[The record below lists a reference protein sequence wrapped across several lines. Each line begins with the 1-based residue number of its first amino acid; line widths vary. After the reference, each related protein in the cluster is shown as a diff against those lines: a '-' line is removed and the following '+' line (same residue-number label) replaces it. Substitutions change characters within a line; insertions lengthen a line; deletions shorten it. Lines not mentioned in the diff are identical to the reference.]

1 VEERDAMADGR
12 ASVNVEEVDVATL
25 RAWMENG
32 QATARRIV
40 EAYVARISAIDGSL
54 RSVLEVNPDALA
66 IADSLDRERAAGQ
79 LRGPLHGIPILLK
92 DNIDTAD
99 QMETTAGSLALLGS
113 KPARDATVA
122 ARLRTAGAILLGK
135 TNMSE
140 WANFRSTRSSS
151 GWSGRGRQCRNPYAL
166 DRTPGG
172 SSSGSGVAPAASL
185 CAVAIGTE
193 TNGSIVSPANAS
205 GVVGI
210 KPTVGLTSRAGVI
223 PISHT
228 QDTIGPLARSVAD
241 AAAVLGAMTGPD
253 PRDAATEASA
263 GNLHADYTAFLDTN
277 GLSGARI
284 GVARLAYFG
293 YSEHADAVVNAAIDV
308 MRQHGAIVVDPAD
321 IPTAKQLGD
330 WLGVRDVLLYEF
342 KADLNAYLA
351 ERGHPSIHTLADVIA
366 FNEAHAAEEMPY
378 FRQELHEQS
387 QAKGPLTDAA
397 YLEALANN
405 VRLSRTDGLDAIMD
419 KHDLDVLVAPT
430 SSPAATIDQVNGD
443 RRLGGCSTPAALAGY
458 PLLSM
463 PCGYTPF
470 GLPVSLTLMGRAWS
484 EPTLIRIGYALE
496 RALPTRRPPTYLP
509 ALTLP

>member
-1 VEERDAMADGR
+1 MADER
-12 ASVNVEEVDVATL
+12 SSVNVEEVDVSTL
-25 RAWMENG
+25 RSWMESG
-32 QATARRIV
+32 QATARQIV
-40 EAYVARISAIDGSL
+40 EAYISRIEQIDRQRT
-54 RSVLEVNPDALA
+54 RSVLEVNPDAIA
-66 IADSLDRERAAGQ
+66 IADALDQERAAGQ
-79 LRGPLHGIPILLK
+79 VRGPLHGIPILLK

-99 QMETTAGSLALLGS
+99 RMETTAGSLALLGNT
-113 KPARDATVA
+113 PARDATIA
-122 ARLRTAGAILLGK
+122 AKLRAAGAILLGK

-151 GWSGRGRQCRNPYAL
+151 GWSGRGRQTRNPYAL

-241 AAAVLGAMTGPD
+241 AAAVLSAMTGVD

-263 GNLHADYTAFLDTN
+263 GNIQPDYTAFLDAD
-277 GLSGARI
+277 GLKGARI
-284 GVARLAYFG
+284 GVARAVYFG
-293 YSEHADAVVNAAIDV
+293 YSEHADAVVNAAIEV
-308 MRQHGAIVVDPAD
+308 MRERGAIIVDPAD
-321 IPTAKQLGD
+321 IPTAKKLGD
-330 WLGVRDVLLYEF
+330 WLAMRDVLLYEF

-351 ERGHPSIHTLADVIA
+351 ERNHPSIHTLADVIA
-366 FNEAHAAEEMPY
+366 FNEAHAADEMPY
-378 FRQELHEQS
+378 FRQELHLQS
-387 QAKGPLTDAA
+387 EAKGPLTDQA
-397 YLEALANN
+397 YLDALASN
-405 VRLSRTDGLDAIMD
+405 VKLSRDEGIDAIMAE
-419 KHDLDVLVAPT
+419 HNLDVLVAPT
-430 SSPAATIDQVNGD
+430 ASPAATIDQVNGD

-470 GLPVSLTLMGRAWS
+470 GLPVSLSFMGRAWS
-484 EPTLIRIGYALE
+484 ELTLIRIAHALE
-496 RALPTRRPPTYLP
+496 QALPPRRPPTYLP
-509 ALTLP
+509 TLSLP

>member
-1 VEERDAMADGR
+1 MADGR
-12 ASVNVEEVDVATL
+12 PRVNVEEVDVATL
-25 RAWMENG
+25 QSWMERG
-32 QATARRIV
+32 QATARQIA
-40 EAYVARISAIDGSL
+40 EAYVARIEALDGRL
-54 RSVLEVNPDALA
+54 RSVLDVNPDALS
-66 IADSLDRERAAGQ
+66 IADELDRERAAGQ
-79 LRGPLHGIPILLK
+79 VRGPLHGIPILLK

-99 QMETTAGSLALLGS
+99 RMETTAGSLALLGS
-113 KPARDATVA
+113 RPARDATVA
-122 ARLRTAGAILLGK
+122 ALLRQAGAILLGK

-193 TNGSIVSPANAS
+193 TNGSIVSPANAN

-228 QDTIGPLARSVAD
+228 QDTIGPLGRTVAD
-241 AAAVLGAMTGPD
+241 AAAVLGAMTGAD
-253 PRDAATEASA
+253 PRDPATEASA
-263 GNLHADYTAFLDTN
+263 GHRHADYTQFLDPN
-277 GLSGARI
+277 GLAGARI
-284 GVARLAYFG
+284 GVARAVYFG

-308 MRQHGAIVVDPAD
+308 MRQQGATVVDPAD
-321 IPTAKQLGD
+321 IPTAQQLGD
-330 WLGVRDVLLYEF
+330 WLSMREVLLYEF

-351 ERGHPSIHTLADVIA
+351 ERGHPTIRTLADVIA
-366 FNEAHAAEEMPY
+366 FNAAHAAEEMPY

-387 QAKGPLTDAA
+387 QAKGPLTDQA
-397 YLEALANN
+397 YLDVLAAN
-405 VRLSRTDGLDAIMD
+405 VRLSREEGLDAVMD
-419 KHDLDVLVAPT
+419 EHNLDALVAPT

-443 RRLGGCSTPAALAGY
+443 RRLGSCATPAALAGY

-470 GLPVSLTLMGRAWS
+470 GLPVSLALMGRAWS
-484 EPTLIRIGYALE
+484 EPTLIRIASALE
-496 RALPTRRPPTYLP
+496 QALPPRRPPTYLP
-509 ALTLP
+509 TLDLP

>member
-1 VEERDAMADGR
+1 MADERSSVKVEEI
-12 ASVNVEEVDVATL
+12 DVATL
-25 RAWMENG
+25 QAWMQSG
-32 QATARRIV
+32 RATARQIV
-40 EAYVARISAIDGSL
+40 EAYIARIGALDGSL
-54 RSVLEVNPDALA
+54 RSVLEVNPDALT
-66 IADSLDRERAAGQ
+66 IADSLDQERAAGQ
-79 LRGPLHGIPILLK
+79 VRGPLHGIPILLK

-99 QMETTAGSLALLGS
+99 QMQTTAGSLALLGS
-113 KPARDATVA
+113 RPARDATVA
-122 ARLRTAGAILLGK
+122 AQLRQAGAILLGK

-151 GWSGRGRQCRNPYAL
+151 GWSGRGRQCRNPYVL

-228 QDTIGPLARSVAD
+228 QDTIGPLGRNVAD
-241 AAAVLGAMTGPD
+241 AAAVLGAMIGTD
-253 PRDAATEASA
+253 PRDPATEASA
-263 GNLHADYTAFLDTN
+263 GHRHADYTTFLDPN
-277 GLSGARI
+277 GLAGARI
-284 GVARLAYFG
+284 GVARSVYFG
-293 YSEHADAVVNAAIDV
+293 YSEHADAVVDAAITV
-308 MRQHGAIVVDPAD
+308 MRQHGATIVDPAD
-321 IPTAKQLGD
+321 IPTARKLGD
-330 WLGVRDVLLYEF
+330 WLSMREVLLYEF

-351 ERGHPSIHTLADVIA
+351 EREHPTIRSLVDVIA

-387 QAKGPLTDAA
+387 QARGSLTEPA
-397 YLEALANN
+397 YLDALAMNT
-405 VRLSRTDGLDAIMD
+405 RISREDGLDAILNE
-419 KHDLDVLVAPT
+419 HNLDVLVAPT

-470 GLPVSLTLMGRAWS
+470 GLPVSLALMGRAWS
-484 EPTLIRIGYALE
+484 EPTLIRIAYALE
-496 RALPTRRPPTYLP
+496 QALPSRRPPTYLP
-509 ALTLP
+509 TLSLP

>member
-1 VEERDAMADGR
+1 MADER
-12 ASVNVEEVDVATL
+12 SSVNVEEVGVSTL
-25 RAWMENG
+25 RAWMESG
-32 QATARRIV
+32 QASARQIV
-40 EAYVARISAIDGSL
+40 EAYVARIEQLDGRL
-54 RSVLEVNPDALA
+54 RSVLEVNPDAVA
-66 IADSLDRERAAGQ
+66 IADALDQERAAGQ
-79 LRGPLHGIPILLK
+79 VRGPLHGIPILLK

-99 QMETTAGSLALLGS
+99 QMETTAGSLALLGN

-122 ARLRTAGAILLGK
+122 AKLRAAGAILLGK

-193 TNGSIVSPANAS
+193 TNGSIVSPATAS

-241 AAAVLGAMTGPD
+241 AAAVLSAMTGVD
-253 PRDAATEASA
+253 PRDPATEASA
-263 GNLHADYTAFLDTN
+263 SNIQTDYTAFLDAD
-277 GLSGARI
+277 GLKGARI
-284 GVARLAYFG
+284 GVARSVYFG
-293 YSEHADAVVNAAIDV
+293 YSEHADAVVNAAIEV
-308 MRQHGAIVVDPAD
+308 MRAQGAVIVDPAD
-321 IPTAKQLGD
+321 IPSAKQLGD
-330 WLGVRDVLLYEF
+330 WLAMRDVLLYEF

-351 ERGHPSIHTLADVIA
+351 ERNHPTIRTLADVIA

-378 FRQELHEQS
+378 FRQELHLQS
-387 QAKGPLTDAA
+387 EAKGLLTDQA
-397 YLEALANN
+397 YLDALASNF
-405 VRLSRTDGLDAIMD
+405 RLSRDEGLDAVLEE
-419 KHDLDVLVAPT
+419 HSLDVLVAPT
-430 SSPAATIDQVNGD
+430 SAPAATIDQINGD

-463 PCGYTPF
+463 PAGYTPF
-470 GLPVSLTLMGRAWS
+470 GQPVNLTLMGRAWS
-484 EPTLIRIGYALE
+484 EPTLIRIAHALE
-496 RALPTRRPPTYLP
+496 QALPPRRPPTYLP
-509 ALTLP
+509 TLSLP

>member
-1 VEERDAMADGR
+1 MADGR
-12 ASVNVEEVDVATL
+12 TSVNVEEVDVATL
-25 RAWMENG
+25 RTWMETG
-32 QATARRIV
+32 QATARQIV
-40 EAYVARISAIDGSL
+40 EAYIARIEAIDSSL

-66 IADSLDRERAAGQ
+66 IADGLDRERAAGQ
-79 LRGPLHGIPILLK
+79 VRGPLHGIPILLK
-92 DNIDTAD
+92 DNIDSAD

-113 KPARDATVA
+113 QPARDATVA
-122 ARLRTAGAILLGK
+122 AQLRAAGAILLGK

-241 AAAVLGAMTGPD
+241 AAAVLSAMTGPD

-263 GNLHADYTAFLDTN
+263 GNVQSDYTAFLDAN

-293 YSEHADAVVNAAIDV
+293 YSEHADALVNAAIDV
-308 MRQHGAIVVDPAD
+308 MRQHGAIVVDPAN

-330 WLGVRDVLLYEF
+330 WLGGRDVLLYEF

-366 FNEAHAAEEMPY
+366 FNEANKQTEMPY
-378 FRQELHEQS
+378 FGQETFT
-387 QAKGPLTDAA
+387 QAQEKGPLSDDA
-397 YLEALANN
+397 YIEALAHCR
-405 VRLSRTDGLDAIMD
+405 RLSRAEGVDVAFAKDKLDAI
-419 KHDLDVLVAPT
+419 VAPT
-430 SSPAATIDQVNGD
+430 GGPAWLIDWVNGD
-443 RRLGGCSTPAALAGY
+443 CFSGGGNSSIAAVAGY
-458 PLLSM
+458 PTITV
-463 PCGYTPF
+463 PAGYSF
-470 GLPVSLTLMGRAWS
+470 GLPVGMSL
-484 EPTLIRIGYALE
+484 IGKPWTEALLLKLAYAYE
-496 RALPTRRPPTYLP
+496 QAAKPRRPPKFLATADLSRR
-509 ALTLP
+509 